1 MAKKSQPAK
10 QHTDTNNAGKEW
22 TRRDLLWRGGQ
33 TVLLAGAA
41 AGLGAY
47 LYDPTGK
54 AGLKRPEPIQLKDYF
69 APVEFPAD
77 RPRISVAYGSDE
89 KTERMVQAAI
99 GGLHPDGIKKFVQR
113 GEVVMIKPNVGF
125 DRDPR
130 LGATTNPEIVATLVR
145 LCFDAGASQVIVA
158 DNPIESPAACFAK
171 SGIGPAAEKAG
182 ARTILHASR
191 HDVPVA
197 VRKEKPDP
205 DQHEAL
211 GTWPIFWKPLQDAD
225 KVIGVAPVKD
235 HNLCYASMQMKN
247 WYGLL
252 SGRRNQ
258 FHQAIHDIIS
268 DLGFMMKPTMVV
280 ADGTRVMMKNG
291 PTGGR
296 LEDVSPGGVL
306 GRPVVAA
313 GVDQVA
319 LDSWSFQKLL
329 GRDPAKLAYL
339 ELAYK
344 KFGNDPSR
352 LTAPSWQVYREQGKI
367 VEQTV

>member
-1 MAKKSQPAK
+1 MAKDNQPV
-10 QHTDTNNAGKEW
+10 NNESAASRAEGQW
-22 TRRDLLWRGGQ
+22 TRRDLILRGGR

-41 AGLGAY
+41 AGVAGY

-54 AGLKRPEPIQLKDYF
+54 AGLKQPEPIRLKDYF
-69 APVEFPAD
+69 SPVEFPPD
-77 RPRISVAYGSDE
+77 RPRLSIAFGGAE
-89 KTERMVQAAI
+89 KIERMVQAAI
-99 GGLHPDGIKKFVQR
+99 GGLHPAGIKKFIRR

-125 DRDPR
+125 DRDPS
-130 LGATTNPEIVATLVR
+130 LGATTHPEIVAALVR
-145 LCFDAGASQVIVA
+145 MCLDAGARQVIVA

-171 SGIGPAAEKAG
+171 SRIGSAAEKAG
-182 ARTILHASR
+182 AVVMLHSDR
-191 HDVPVA
+191 HDLPVE
-197 VRKEKPDP
+197 VRKDRPDP
-205 DQHEAL
+205 DKHEAL
-211 GTWPIFWKPLQDAD
+211 GIWPIFWKPLQDAD

-252 SGRRNQ
+252 GGRRNQ

-268 DLGFMMKPTMVV
+268 DLGFMMQPTLVV

-296 LEDVSPGGVL
+296 LEDVKAGGIT

-313 GVDQVA
+313 GVDQLA
-319 LDSWSFQKLL
+319 LDSWSFQELL

-339 ELAYK
+339 KLAYE
-344 KFGNDPSR
+344 KFGDDPAR
-352 LTAPSWQVYREQGKI
+352 LVAPDWQVYREQGKI